1 MSAFAC
7 STISVWPQPLD
18 PLHWLPASALVA
30 TIPLLVVLLL
40 MGVLRKSSLRSSA
53 CGLLTALFL
62 AATVWR
68 MPLSLASWSLL
79 YGFAFAAWSIL
90 WLVFNALWLY
100 NLTID
105 VGLFE
110 LLRRWI
116 HDRASGDQ
124 CVQATLVA
132 FCFGALLEGNAG
144 FGAPVAIT
152 ACLLVALGF
161 RPRMAVLASLLANT
175 VPVAF
180 GAVGIPIVALAGVTG
195 LDVMKLSIA
204 IGRQLPLVSVV
215 LPTYLI
221 LLVGGFAGLKRSW
234 PVAFVAGCSFAATQF
249 AVSNFWGPYAT
260 DVASSLVSIIATV
273 LLLRVWAPKTSEP
286 ASSATVSVTPDTN
299 FNAGTP
305 APLTLRQV
313 LAGWL
318 PWALLSVVIVLWS
331 NLHLPALGQRLIPI
345 PSLHNGV
352 VITLYHKPYP
362 AVFGF
367 QPLTSGTAVLV
378 TTLLTALLFRVS
390 SRVTFLSA
398 WKTLRQLRLPGLA
411 VLFIVGLA
419 YLYNYSGMAYTL
431 GAALALVG
439 PAFPFVSSFL
449 GWVACFLSG
458 SDTSSNV
465 LFGNLQVAAAHQLQL
480 NPILTAATNSSGAVM
495 GKMISPQNIAVGVTT
510 VGLVGEEGKILHS
523 SFWHSVVL
531 AALIGLIACL
541 QAYVV
546 PGMIPK

>member
-1 MSAFAC
+1 MSTFLSAA
-7 STISVWPQPLD
+7 IVIWPQPLN

-40 MGVLRKSSLRSSA
+40 MGVLRKGSLLASA
-53 CGLLTALFL
+53 CGLITAILL
-62 AATVWR
+62 AAFIWR
-68 MPLSLASWSLL
+68 MPISLASWSLL

-116 HDRASGDQ
+116 HDRASGDP
-124 CVQATLVA
+124 CIQATLVA

-161 RPRMAVLASLLANT
+161 QPRMAVLASLLANT

-195 LDVMKLSIA
+195 LDIMKLSIA
-204 IGRQLPLVSVV
+204 IGRQLPLLSVM
-215 LPTYLI
+215 LPAYLI
-221 LLVGGFAGLKRSW
+221 LLVGGFAGLKRCW
-234 PVAFVAGCSFAATQF
+234 PVALVAGCSFAATQF

-260 DVASSLVSIIATV
+260 DVASSLVSIVATV
-273 LLLRVWAPKTSEP
+273 LLLRTWSPKSAPP
-286 ASSATVSVTPDTN
+286 ASRAALA
-299 FNAGTP
+299 NAPGAPLGAAAST
-305 APLTLRQV
+305 PLTLREV
-313 LAGWL
+313 VAGWL
-318 PWALLSVVIVLWS
+318 PWTLLSVVIVLWS
-331 NLHLPALGQRLIPI
+331 YFRIPALGQLLVPI

-352 VITLYHKPYP
+352 LITLYHKPY
-362 AVFGF
+362 AAIFGF

-378 TTLLTALLFRVS
+378 TTILAALLFRVS
-390 SRVTFLSA
+390 PRTALVSG
-398 WKTLRQLRLPGLA
+398 WKTLRQLRVPGLA

-480 NPILTAATNSSGAVM
+480 NPVLMAATNSSGAVM

-510 VGLVGEEGKILHS
+510 VGLVGEEGKVLHS
-523 SFWHSVVL
+523 SFWHSILL
-531 AALIGLIACL
+531 AALIGLLACL